1 MYQLL
6 ERRQATEDQLR
17 KHLVCSESYDPEKLV
32 HEYLAWFGFHRDED
46 RGKCCKKTEESA
58 PLCEGET
65 DCACFSPRDN

>member
-17 KHLVCSESYDPEKLV
+17 KHIVCSESYDPEKLV
-32 HEYLAWFGFHRDED
+32 HEYLAGFGFHRDED

-65 DCACFSPRDN
+65 NCACFSPRDN

>member
-17 KHLVCSESYDPEKLV
+17 KHIVCSESYDPEKLV

-65 DCACFSPRDN
+65 N